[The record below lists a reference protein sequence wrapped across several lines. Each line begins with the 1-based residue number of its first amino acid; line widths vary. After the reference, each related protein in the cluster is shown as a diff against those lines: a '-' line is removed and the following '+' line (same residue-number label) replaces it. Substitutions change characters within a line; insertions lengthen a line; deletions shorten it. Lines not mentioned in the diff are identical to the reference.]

1 MDEDDKRK
9 ARGTCAEARREA
21 ERRKGSV
28 EGGGE
33 GRGGSGEWGKQG

>member
-28 EGGGE
+28 EGGEKEE
-33 GRGGSGEWGKQG
+33 GDRG